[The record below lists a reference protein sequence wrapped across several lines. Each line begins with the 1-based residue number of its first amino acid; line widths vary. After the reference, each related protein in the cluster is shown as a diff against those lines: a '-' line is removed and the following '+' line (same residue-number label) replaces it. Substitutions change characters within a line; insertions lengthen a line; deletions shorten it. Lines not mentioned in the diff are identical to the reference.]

1 MTEYLNMQ
9 TAIDVMNKYSMQLL
23 RNDEV
28 VGIGVGKTKEGQ
40 YCIQLYVE
48 NDTTGESCNL
58 PEELDCIKV
67 EIIVTGKIEL
77 L

>member
-1 MTEYLNMQ
+1 MTEYMNKQ

-28 VGIGVGKTKEGQ
+28 VGIGLGKTKEGQ
-40 YCIQLYVE
+40 YCIRLYVE